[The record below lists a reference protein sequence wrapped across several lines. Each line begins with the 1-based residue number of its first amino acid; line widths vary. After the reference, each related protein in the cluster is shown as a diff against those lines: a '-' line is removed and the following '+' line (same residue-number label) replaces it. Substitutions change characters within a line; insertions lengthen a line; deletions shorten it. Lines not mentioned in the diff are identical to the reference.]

1 MTIPN
6 EKILSQFAFS
16 GKHVSTEPIIAGH
29 INNTFLVTYDN
40 SKYTLQRINTNIF
53 KDPYKLMSNI
63 QGITKHIYNKI
74 FQSGC
79 DPDRCTLKVVETV
92 DGQPLYKD
100 DDGNFWRAYHY
111 IDDAKAFDIV
121 ENPELFFEAGVILGK
136 FQKLLED
143 YPIDSLY
150 ETIPDFHN
158 TPKRFENFVK
168 SLEKNTSGRANE
180 CKKEIDFVLS
190 RKKYC
195 PIIVDLMNEGKI
207 PKRVTHNDTKLN
219 NVLID
224 NKTNKAICLVDLDT
238 VMPGSALYD
247 FGDSIRFGA
256 SSALE
261 DEKDLDKVYMV
272 TELFEAYA
280 DGYLSQVKS
289 SLTQEEI
296 DNLAMSAI
304 IITLEIGMRFLT
316 DHLDGDV
323 YFQIHRENHNLDR
336 ARTQFKLV
344 EDMESK
350 YDEMV
355 EIISKI
361 AAKY

>member
-1 MTIPN
+1 MTTPN
-6 EKILSQFAFS
+6 EKLLSQFTFS
-16 GKHVSTEPIIAGH
+16 GKHISTEPIIAGH
-29 INNTFLVTYDN
+29 INNTFLVTYEN
-40 SKYTLQRINTNIF
+40 TKYTLQRINTNVF

-63 QGITKHIYNKI
+63 QGVTKFIHDKI
-74 FQSGC
+74 IREGGN
-79 DPDRCTLKVVETV
+79 PDRSILRVVETI

-100 DDGNFWRAYHY
+100 EDGDFWRAYVY
-111 IDDAKAFDIV
+111 IDNAKAYDIV
-121 ENPELFFEAGVILGK
+121 ENPNLFYEAGVILGK
-136 FQKLLED
+136 FQKFLAD
-143 YPIDSLY
+143 YPIDTLY
-150 ETIPDFHN
+150 DTIPDFHN
-158 TPKRFENFVK
+158 TPKRFDNLVK
-168 SLEKNTSGRANE
+168 AIEKNASGRADE
-180 CKKEIDFVLS
+180 CKEEIDFVLS

-207 PKRVTHNDTKLN
+207 PLRVTHNDTKLN

-224 NKTNKAICLVDLDT
+224 NETKKALCLLDLDT

-261 DEKDLDKVYMV
+261 DERDLSKVYMV
-272 TELFEAYA
+272 NELFEAYT
-280 DGYLSQVKS
+280 DGYLSQVKN
-289 SLTQEEI
+289 SLTKDEI

-344 EDMESK
+344 ADMEGK

-355 EIISKI
+355 RIVNRISS
-361 AAKY
+361 KY

>member
-1 MTIPN
+1 MITPN

-16 GKHVSTEPIIAGH
+16 GKHISTEPIIAGH
-29 INNTFLVTYDN
+29 INNTFLVTYDKA
-40 SKYTLQRINTNIF
+40 KYTLQRINTNVF

-63 QGITKHIYNKI
+63 QGITKHIYNKMK
-74 FQSGC
+74 SLGN
-79 DPDRCTLKVVETV
+79 DPERATLRVVETIN
-92 DGQPLYKD
+92 GQPLFKD
-100 DDGNFWRAYHY
+100 EDGHFWRAYYY
-111 IDDAKAFDIV
+111 IDDAKAYDIV
-121 ENPELFFEAGVILGK
+121 ENPSLFYEAGVILGK

-143 YPIDSLY
+143 YPIDLLH

-168 SLEKNTSGRANE
+168 ALEQNASRRAHE
-180 CKKEIDFVLS
+180 CKEEIEFVLS
-190 RKKYC
+190 REKYC
-195 PIIVDLMNEGKI
+195 PIIVNLMNEGRI

-224 NKTNKAICLVDLDT
+224 NKTNKAICIVDLDT

-289 SLTQEEI
+289 SLTKDEI

-355 EIISKI
+355 EIINRIASK
-361 AAKY
+361 Y